1 MKTMKSGR
9 SLADVLQA
17 LRDHTCK
24 PRAKLHANN
33 SYSQTLKAQDLMHLF
48 LFSSSFSRLIFISTF
63 SFDILTTSFCFVT
76 LLIYLFKVPGYWT
89 NSFIPHANNSY
100 KNAVRVVLNT
110 VKMRTKSFQLKKD
123 FLLFLIIF
131 IVSLFFVRNF
141 MCYISLI
148 NSQITKKQLSAY
160 SHLFVI
166 SFYFPRHF
174 LYA

>member
-9 SLADVLQA
+9 PWTDVLQA

-33 SYSQTLKAQDLMHLF
+33 SYSQTLKAQDLF
-48 LFSSSFSRLIFISTF
+48 LFSSSFSRLIFIATF

-89 NSFIPHANNSY
+89 NSFILHANNSY
-100 KNAVRVVLNT
+100 KNAVSVVLNT